1 TLFRS
6 GADLAENLDHTTPPQ
21 SIEAEQ
27 AVLGAILLDSDVFIS
42 VLEYVSADDFYSRA
56 NQLIFEAMEE
66 LNRDDEA
73 IDALTVQQK
82 LNNMHMIEN
91 VGSYEYIFQLEIGRA
106 HV

>member
-1 TLFRS
+1 
-6 GADLAENLDHTTPPQ
+6 LAENLDHTTPPQ

-66 LNRDDEA
+66 VNRDDEA
-73 IDALTVQQK
+73 MDALTVQQ
-82 LNNMHMIEN
+82 
-91 VGSYEYIFQLEIGRA
+91 
-106 HV
+106 